1 MIAQIALTLLIVIP
15 MGPFVYRLAY
25 EPIAEATTLL
35 LLIVA
40 VAVHFAMVGLGLVM
54 FGAEGSRT
62 TAFSDATFNVGSLS
76 ISGQSLWVVGTAVVL
91 IGALYLYFDRS
102 ISGKAL
108 RATSVNRLGARL
120 VGIGTTQAGRLAFTL
135 AAGLGAL
142 CGILVAPLDHHLLRL
157 GLPDRFEGLRGGD
170 YRRSGQLSAGRGGFD
185 ARRPAGVVFV
195 VLGERL

>member
-1 MIAQIALTLLIVIP
+1 
-15 MGPFVYRLAY
+15 
-25 EPIAEATTLL
+25 LL

-62 TAFSDATFNVGSLS
+62 TAFSDATFTAGSLS

-102 ISGKAL
+102 IAGKAL

-120 VGIGTTQAGRLAFTL
+120 VG
-135 AAGLGAL
+135 
-142 CGILVAPLDHHLLRL
+142 
-157 GLPDRFEGLRGGD
+157 
-170 YRRSGQLSAGRGGFD
+170 
-185 ARRPAGVVFV
+185 
-195 VLGERL
+195 